1 MKQVHETFGCRS
13 MLLQM
18 IAISTVISV

>member
-13 MLLQM
+13 MLLQR